1 MAGGPTQSGVA
12 GGLSEMRSE
21 ARRLTTIER
30 GQRSK
35 VQEVDDQRK
44 RSEAGA
50 SIGFDKTGSESST
63 EGMVCLRV

>member
-1 MAGGPTQSGVA
+1 
-12 GGLSEMRSE
+12 MRSE